1 MSEQYLAKPPRSLV
15 FAVGGLTRLVSLF
28 FLTFGVWGLW
38 AAFMQT
44 DFPEWMF
51 AVLSAFIAMGVGA
64 GSVAYRL
71 ISGRR
76 RARDGGLLSPWALRA
91 GGLIFAVGPIVSFF
105 NHPWQVL
112 LILLH
117 WGCGGV
123 LRACTASGNVP
134 PSGSTF
140 RRDGLISSVPPNTAL
155 QRTRSA
161 PLRSPLSFRTFG
173 A

>member
-1 MSEQYLAKPPRSLV
+1 MIWRSILHPNPQLQRTV
-15 FAVGGLTRLVSLF
+15 FAVGGLTGLVSLF

-112 LILLH
+112 LVLLH
-117 WGCGGV
+117 WGAAA
-123 LRACTASGNVP
+123 ACFELARRRETYLHP
-134 PSGSTF
+134 DRPSG
-140 RRDGLISSVPPNTAL
+140 GTA
-155 QRTRSA
+155 
-161 PLRSPLSFRTFG
+161 
-173 A
+173 